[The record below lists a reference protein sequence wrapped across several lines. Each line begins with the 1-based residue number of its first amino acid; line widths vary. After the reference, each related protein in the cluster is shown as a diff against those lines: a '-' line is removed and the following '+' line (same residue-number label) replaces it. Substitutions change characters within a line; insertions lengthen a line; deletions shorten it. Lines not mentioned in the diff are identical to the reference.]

1 MSDLSVCLVCNE
13 PACER
18 WRAEQ
23 WRGGAWPGRAGPP
36 AAAEPSQAGRLAG
49 IRTAVTA
56 LNAAAGKCKWQ
67 LVGSARND
75 DDVFAGW
82 WSAVIKLVLSIR
94 YDSHCIL
101 PIHLR

>member
-1 MSDLSVCLVCNE
+1 VSDLSVCLVCNE

-23 WRGGAWPGRAGPP
+23 WQGGRGRAGPVRR
-36 AAAEPSQAGRLAG
+36 AAAEPSQAGRLSG
-49 IRTAVTA
+49 IRTA